1 MKNNCAV
8 VIVTYNGSHWIEKNI
23 SSLLKSSF
31 PITIIVVDNA
41 STDTTLAI
49 LEKFPEIYCIKS
61 EVNLGFGKA
70 NNIGIRYAI
79 ENDFNSIFL
88 LNQDTWVFENTI
100 KTLIEKLKLFPEFGI
115 LSPLHFSSD
124 EIKLDKNFESY
135 YNRKTHFFD
144 NSLAE
149 VPFVNAAAWLI
160 NSSCIKKAG
169 LFAPEFNHYGE
180 DRNYCDRLHYHGL
193 KIGICTE
200 SKIVHD
206 REVVVNFNKDTLQSQ
221 YKVLNALLNIN
232 NSYLKS
238 IVLGLKEVFGLPKYF
253 LSRYGIKKAV
263 FLFYKLFKYF
273 FNQLFN
279 WKAIWNS
286 RAIAK
291 VGKTGY

>member
-41 STDTTLAI
+41 STDSTVAI
-49 LEKFPEIYCIKS
+49 LEKFPEVYCIKS
-61 EVNLGFGKA
+61 DSNLGFGKA

-79 ENDFNSIFL
+79 ENDFESIFL

-100 KTLIEKLKLFPEFGI
+100 EILIEKSKLFPQFGI
-115 LSPLHFSSD
+115 LSPLHFSSN
-124 EIKLDKNFESY
+124 EIKLDKNFETY
-135 YNRKTHFFD
+135 YNRKTHYFD
-144 NSLAE
+144 NNLVE
-149 VPFVNAAAWLI
+149 VPFVNAAAWLVS
-160 NSSCIKKAG
+160 SSCIKTVG
-169 LFAPEFNHYGE
+169 LFTPEFNHYGE

-193 KIGICTE
+193 KIGVCTE

-206 REVVVNFNKDTLQSQ
+206 REVVRNFMKDTLQSQ

-232 NSYLKS
+232 NSYSKS
-238 IVLGLKEVFGLPKYF
+238 LILGLKEVFGLPKYF
-253 LSRYGIKKAV
+253 LALYGIKKAV
-263 FLFYKLFKYF
+263 FLFYKLSNYF
-273 FNQLFN
+273 FHQLFN
-279 WKAIWNS
+279 SKAIRNS

-291 VGKTGY
+291 AGKTGY